1 MSGGAADSM
10 RIRHPRRYA
19 LAALQ
24 GAAERLAN
32 TPGGDRNDT
41 LVLAARRVRRRIEA
55 GALTEQEVRD
65 ILRYATDRNAWSS
78 TMYDR
83 RSSAQSRQR

>member
-1 MSGGAADSM
+1 
-10 RIRHPRRYA
+10 
-19 LAALQ
+19 
-24 GAAERLAN
+24 
-32 TPGGDRNDT
+32 
-41 LVLAARRVRRRIEA
+41 
-55 GALTEQEVRD
+55 VRD